1 MPRVARAAPPTVPA
15 MQHHPL
21 AHAVV
26 RAATQAPHELP
37 ETLLWV
43 STAGWRR
50 RRWRRVRTWLSASQ
64 WSLYLTCARLVRI
77 HVARVGM
84 MGSGKTTVGGI
95 LSSKLEYMCFDT
107 DSVIEQATGR
117 AVSEIFSEEG
127 EDAFR
132 ALETDVLK
140 QLAPLTRTVI
150 CTGGGA
156 VMRVENWGCM
166 THGISVWI
174 DPPVA
179 SLARRVAAQ
188 GSDSRPLASD
198 GGVLETVEDIEER
211 LEALREERESQY
223 KQVRALHRICRCGLS
238 RVKGLCCAC

>member
-1 MPRVARAAPPTVPA
+1 
-15 MQHHPL
+15 
-21 AHAVV
+21 
-26 RAATQAPHELP
+26 
-37 ETLLWV
+37 
-43 STAGWRR
+43 
-50 RRWRRVRTWLSASQ
+50 
-64 WSLYLTCARLVRI
+64 
-77 HVARVGM
+77 M

-198 GGVLETVEDIEER
+198 GGVLESVEDIEER

-223 KQVRALHRICRCGLS
+223 KQADIHLE
-238 RVKGLCCAC
+238 VKGASSPEQVAEYVLDEIEKRVRETLVKKNMAAMQAEAGGFGELGNINVVPEDDAGKPLL